1 MKDVSALKI
10 TKKDLLLAAKNGV
23 LSQDGA
29 SLLWNYLAK
38 TNSFP
43 NRLLT
48 VIYYFGASCI
58 LLAMTWFMIVALET
72 YQGLISFF
80 VSVVYGICFYI
91 SGYFLWKIKKFEL
104 PAGLLVTASIFM
116 VPLAIYSLQVF
127 FHLGPVKTASYSTYY
142 CLSNTNWIFMD
153 IAGIIAGSIAICYI
167 RSAFL
172 MIPIGCFIWMLSTD
186 CFPLCDKNIISL
198 LVGIGMLICSYIL
211 DQKNKPTFAF
221 YGYLFGSLTFFG
233 SLIFLQY
240 SSAIHWTLY
249 LLIQITAVVVGTWI
263 KRKTIIFFGSLG
275 ILSYL
280 IYLAYDVFANET
292 FFSIGLAFIGIL
304 LLGAGLLYQKSTAA
318 TPSQL

>member
-1 MKDVSALKI
+1 VKDVSALKI
-10 TKKDLLLAAKNGV
+10 TKKDLLLAAKNEV
-23 LSQDGA
+23 LSEDQA
-29 SLLWNYLAK
+29 TFLWHYLAK

-91 SGYFLWKIKKFEL
+91 SGYFLWKTKKFEL

-127 FHLGPVKTASYSTYY
+127 FHLGSVETVSYSTYY

-153 IAGIIAGSIAICYI
+153 IAGIVAGSIAICYI

-211 DQKNKPTFAF
+211 DQKNKPAFAF

-233 SLIFLQY
+233 ALTFLQY
-240 SSAIHWTLY
+240 SSSFHFALY
-249 LLIQITAVVVGTWI
+249 LLIQIAAVIVGTWI
-263 KRKTIIFFGSLG
+263 QRKIIVFFGSLG

-280 IYLAYDVFANET
+280 LYLSYDLFSNET
-292 FFSIGLAFIGIL
+292 FFSMGLAFIGVL
-304 LLGAGLLYQKSTAA
+304 LITVGLLYQKNKGVI
-318 TPSQL
+318 PFQD